1 MARIHFSRTIAM
13 LLMMVTAN
21 AYTQSVAS
29 RPDGPDPQPEVG
41 VRPPSA
47 PSASAAGNYTFPD
60 ANQQLHNYL
69 YNTFGPPGLISTAIG
84 AGLEQSK
91 PSPPEWDSGV
101 EGYAERYG
109 SRFAM
114 SLVSETTKYSL
125 GALMH
130 EDVSFHRCDCT
141 GLIPRSAHAVASTLT
156 AKTRTGKTI
165 FSLPALVSPYAGSFT
180 VVNAWYPSR
189 YEPADAFRIGSMS
202 FVYKVA
208 GNLVGEF
215 IAPRR

>member
-1 MARIHFSRTIAM
+1 MARNQLGHTIAM
-13 LLMMVTAN
+13 LLAMVSAN
-21 AYTQSVAS
+21 AQAQSSSVT
-29 RPDGPDPQPEVG
+29 DPQSALGAG
-41 VRPPSA
+41 VA
-47 PSASAAGNYTFPD
+47 HNYTFPD
-60 ANQQLHNYL
+60 GRQQFHNYL

-91 PSPPEWDSGV
+91 PAPPEWDSGA

-109 SRFAM
+109 SRFGM
-114 SLVSETTKYSL
+114 SLISETTKYSL
-125 GALMH
+125 GAVMN

-141 GLIPRSAHAVASTLT
+141 GLIPRSVHAVAATLT
-156 AKTRTGKTI
+156 ARTRTGHAI
-165 FSLPALVSPYAGSFT
+165 FSLPALVSPYAGSFAA
-180 VVNAWYPSR
+180 VNAWYPSR

>member
-1 MARIHFSRTIAM
+1 MARNQLIHTIAM
-13 LLMMVTAN
+13 LLAMVSAN
-21 AYTQSVAS
+21 AHAQSSSITDLA
-29 RPDGPDPQPEVG
+29 
-41 VRPPSA
+41 SA
-47 PSASAAGNYTFPD
+47 PSAGIAHNYSFPD
-60 ANQQLHNYL
+60 RRQQFHNYL

-91 PSPPEWDSGV
+91 PAPPEWDSGA

-109 SRFAM
+109 SRFGM
-114 SLVSETTKYSL
+114 SLMSETTKYSL
-125 GALMH
+125 GAVME

-141 GLIPRSAHAVASTLT
+141 GLIPRSVHAVSSTLT
-156 AKTRTGKTI
+156 ARTRTGHTI
-165 FSLPALVSPYAGSFT
+165 FSFPALVSPYAGSFAA
-180 VVNAWYPSR
+180 VNAWYPSR